1 MRNFFTKSPFL
12 LLTLSIILALI
23 SSFFLVNEI
32 TTYSFL
38 AATFSFSWLIQL
50 ANIHLLGFE
59 TVTRKKLS
67 WLSLILSFAFFINLN
82 NNWLIAFWKYELLFF
97 MGLLFGYWLLKFKYQ
112 INAYYFIF
120 LCLTTFCIL
129 FYIGT
134 LIHYNQFNSTYFES
148 AYILL
153 ISLISLYFITGFQ
166 RLFKKVP

>member
-1 MRNFFTKSPFL
+1 MLNFFTKSPFL
-12 LLTLSIILALI
+12 LLILSIILALF
-23 SSFFLVNEI
+23 SCFFIVNEI
-32 TTYSFL
+32 THYSFL

-59 TVTRKKLS
+59 TLTRKKLS
-67 WLSLILSFAFFINLN
+67 WLSLILSFGTFINLN
-82 NNWLIAFWKYELLFF
+82 NHWLIVLWKYELLVF
-97 MGLLFGYWLLKFKYQ
+97 MGLLFGYWLFKFQRQ

-129 FYIGT
+129 FYIGL
-134 LIHYNQFNSTYFES
+134 LIYHNQFDSAYFNR